1 MRRVTIIAVLAA
13 VWCTTLANVRFVSAE
28 EQKTIRIIGTM
39 LPYEEGK
46 RDDLAV
52 ATIFVHDKPWFFRV
66 GKVEG
71 LSQEERDRAV
81 NDGALM
87 EQMRFYGPDALMRRM
102 QRADVTGKPLTIE
115 GHLNTKERRFQVTA
129 IEEAQK

>member
-1 MRRVTIIAVLAA
+1 MNVRSANAEEPKKIRVT
-13 VWCTTLANVRFVSAE
+13 
-28 EQKTIRIIGTM
+28 GMM
-39 LPYEEGK
+39 LPFEEGK

-71 LSQEERDRAV
+71 LTQEERDKAV

-87 EQMRFYGPDALMRRM
+87 EQVRFYGPDALMRRM
-102 QRADVTGKPLTIE
+102 QKADVTGKPLIIE
-115 GHLNTKERRFQVTA
+115 GQLNAKERRFMVSSV
-129 IEEAQK
+129 EEVNSAAP

>member
-1 MRRVTIIAVLAA
+1 MKRLTILAVLAA
-13 VWCTTLANVRFVSAE
+13 VCCTTLASVRFVNAE
-28 EQKTIRIIGTM
+28 EPKTIRVIGAM

-66 GKVEG
+66 GKVEN
-71 LSQEERDRAV
+71 LTQEERDMAV

-87 EQMRFYGPDALMRRM
+87 EQMRFSGPDALMRRM
-102 QRADVTGKPLTIE
+102 QRADITGKPLTIE
-115 GHLNTKERRFQVTA
+115 GHLNAKERRFQVTA